1 MFPARDRMT
10 AGAKYHIPTTLPMT
24 QGFIRMKQH
33 SAPDTR
39 SLLPFPAL
47 IDALAQ
53 AALDTAAGQ
62 IRCPERTTI
71 PTRDQRGALMSMPCV
86 GDDIMV
92 TKLLTLFA
100 GNTAH
105 NLPTIQGQ
113 VICAEALAGRF
124 LFTLDGPT
132 VTMRR
137 TAAISLLGI
146 RTFARGPVRR
156 VLLIGTGTQAI
167 AHLQAL
173 AAIYPGMTVVIR
185 GRTPERTQAFCAAHT
200 MPGLNVRPEQADED
214 PFDVV
219 LTLTASTS
227 VIYNEPARASCLV
240 IGVGAYRT
248 DMVEIGPATI
258 AGSTLYVD
266 DPVGA
271 PTEAGDLYQAGVDWQ
286 HVHPLAQ
293 ALQGRLPAPDQPV
306 FFKSVGCA
314 AWDLAACRVARQQ
327 GG

>member
-1 MFPARDRMT
+1 
-10 AGAKYHIPTTLPMT
+10 
-24 QGFIRMKQH
+24 MKQY
-33 SAPDTR
+33 SAQDTR
-39 SLLPFPAL
+39 ALLPFPAL

-62 IRCPERTTI
+62 ILCPERTTI
-71 PTRDQRGALMSMPCV
+71 RTRDQRGALMSMPCV

-100 GNTAH
+100 GNPARG
-105 NLPTIQGQ
+105 LPSIQGQ
-113 VICAEALAGRF
+113 VICAEAQAGRF

-146 RTFARGPVRR
+146 RTFAHAPVRR
-156 VLLIGTGTQAI
+156 VLMIGTGTQAV

-173 AAIYPGMTVVIR
+173 AAVYPGITVVIR
-185 GRTPERTQAFCAAHT
+185 GRTAERARAFCAAHA
-200 MPGLNVRPEQADED
+200 MPGLSMRPEQAHEA
-214 PFDVV
+214 PCDVV
-219 LTLTASTS
+219 LTLTASTTA
-227 VIYNEPARASCLV
+227 IYDAPARASCLV

-248 DMVEIGPATI
+248 DMVEIGPTTI
-258 AGSTLYVD
+258 AGSALYVD
-266 DPVGA
+266 DPIGA
-271 PTEAGDLYQAGVDWQ
+271 PSEAGDLYQAGVDWQ
-286 HVHPLAQ
+286 NVHPLAR

>member
-1 MFPARDRMT
+1 MM
-10 AGAKYHIPTTLPMT
+10 
-24 QGFIRMKQH
+24 QGFTRMQQY
-33 SAPDTR
+33 SAPETR
-39 SLLPFPAL
+39 ALLPFPAL

-53 AALDTAAGQ
+53 AALDVAAGQ
-62 IRCPERTTI
+62 ILCPERTTI
-71 PTRDQRGALMSMPCV
+71 RTRNQHGALMSMPCV
-86 GDDIMV
+86 ADDIMV

-100 GNTAH
+100 NNPAAG
-105 NLPTIQGQ
+105 LPTIQGQ
-113 VICAEALAGRF
+113 VICAEAQAGRF

-146 RTFARGPVRR
+146 RTLARAPVRR

-173 AAIYPGMTVVIR
+173 DAVHPGITVAIR
-185 GRTPERTQAFCAAHT
+185 GRTPERAQAFCAAHA
-200 MPGLNVRPEQADED
+200 MPALNMRPEQAHEE

-227 VIYNEPARASCLV
+227 AIYNEPARASCLV

-248 DMVEIGPATI
+248 DMVEIGPTTI

-266 DPVGA
+266 DPIGA

-286 HVHPLAQ
+286 TVHPLSL

-314 AWDLAACRVARQQ
+314 AWDLAACRAARLQ